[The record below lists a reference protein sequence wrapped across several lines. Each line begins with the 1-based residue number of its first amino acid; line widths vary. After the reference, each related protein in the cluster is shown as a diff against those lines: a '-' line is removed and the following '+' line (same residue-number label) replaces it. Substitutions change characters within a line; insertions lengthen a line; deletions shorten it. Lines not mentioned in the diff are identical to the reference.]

1 MTLRNTP
8 GNISRTLTVLL
19 RAERL
24 IAARRVSVFRRQ
36 TMLMV
41 IAGVFVAVAIVMA
54 NVAAYQG
61 LAMVVSPALAA
72 LLVALGNLLAAG
84 ILGFIASRAGRE
96 RELASA
102 IEMRDMAYDAL
113 EHEVD
118 GLVGELRG
126 TAHELRVFARDPLG
140 AILPGAIGP
149 ILNALLALLG
159 GKAAQAAEAAADP
172 APEETDGLTPAPG
185 PQTPAADPD
194 APFHEDPASPPQA

>member
-1 MTLRNTP
+1 MTLKTAP

-84 ILGFIASRAGRE
+84 ILGFIASRAARE

-113 EHEVD
+113 EHQVD

-159 GKAAQAAEAAADP
+159 GKAAQATQPDP
-172 APEETDGLTPAPG
+172 APEETDGPTPAPD
-185 PQTPAADPD
+185 PQPPAADPD
-194 APFHEDPASPPQA
+194 APFPEDPASPPQA